1 LQTVMAEADAERE
14 PGGNGMEP
22 PPDGGKKRLVAV
34 RQAESK
40 HSQTRRVWVSTH
52 CCCDMHR
59 RRRAEGK
66 QGAGMPKFRRGLPV
80 ATRKLADKKLRG
92 RLRHTEALAEEAAA
106 SAAKAHQWLLP
117 DAAGSLEAEGM
128 ERTWRFG
135 QSDIVQGA
143 PATSTSRHNP
153 TAA

>member
-1 LQTVMAEADAERE
+1 
-14 PGGNGMEP
+14 
-22 PPDGGKKRLVAV
+22 
-34 RQAESK
+34 
-40 HSQTRRVWVSTH
+40 
-52 CCCDMHR
+52 
-59 RRRAEGK
+59 
-66 QGAGMPKFRRGLPV
+66 MPKFRRGLPV

-135 QSDIVQGA
+135 QSDIVQGEQPQWRFREGRVRPQA
-143 PATSTSRHNP
+143 VSNQQELVTI
-153 TAA
+153 